1 MCENL
6 AQPHLIIIK
15 HHYRLSIFTKLIN
28 EIYKK
33 YPIFKNLTITLLRN
47 TQILF
52 VFLRQIYKTIC

>member
-1 MCENL
+1 MIR
-6 AQPHLIIIK
+6 PHQS
-15 HHYRLSIFTKLIN
+15 LSHTLWCQYLLNLIN

-33 YPIFKNLTITLLRN
+33 YSIFKNLTTTLLRN